1 MYMKNKTKLVP
12 AVVPA
17 QKRITITLADDS
29 DTAWIEAYN
38 DFCAQTG
45 RQLSISPVY
54 QLRDDG
60 TFSTV
65 VRTGVVRRQ

>member
-1 MYMKNKTKLVP
+1 MLMSKNKTTLAP
-12 AVVPA
+12 AVTPA
-17 QKRITITLADDS
+17 KKQIIITLADDS
-29 DTAWIEAYN
+29 DAAWIEAYN

-65 VRTGVVRRQ
+65 IRTGVIKR